1 MSSTLL
7 TVLAGILG
15 GGGVTAFVAV
25 YRARA
30 EKTKVEAEAEGL
42 VADTSMRKA
51 EGLTDIAVGLL
62 VPLQAQ
68 LATATVE
75 VGEVREKLGRAN
87 QRADQAEEAVR
98 QALDRER
105 QLQAQLVILQASG
118 EMGTV
123 MRSILDASP
132 DAVLLVNKHGVVEA
146 ANLRAEGMFGFPST
160 AMRGIPVDELVP
172 ERFRSQHE
180 EHRQGYMANPHTRPM
195 GVGMELRGRRI
206 DGTEFPVEIGLS
218 PYQRVGEDKKVVASI
233 RDMTDRLRTLGE
245 GVR

>member
-15 GGGVTAFVAV
+15 GSGITALVGV

-30 EKTKVEAEAEGL
+30 EKSKVTAEAESV

-51 EGLTDIAVGLL
+51 EGLTDIAVGL
-62 VPLQAQ
+62 VDRVQTQ
-68 LATATVE
+68 LTASTIE
-75 VGEVREKLGRAN
+75 IGEIREKLGRAN
-87 QRADQAEEAVR
+87 QRADQSEEAVR

-105 QLQAQLVILQASG
+105 QLQAQLVILQSSG
-118 EMGTV
+118 ETGMV

-132 DAVLLVNKHGVVEA
+132 DAVLLVNKHGVVDA
-146 ANLRAEGMFGFPST
+146 ANLRAEEMFGFPSA

-172 ERFRSQHE
+172 ERFRPQHE
-180 EHRQGYMANPHTRPM
+180 GHRQGYMANPHTRPM
-195 GVGMELRGRRI
+195 GVGMELRGRRV

-233 RDMTDRLRTLGE
+233 RDMTDRLRALSKA
-245 GVR
+245 VR